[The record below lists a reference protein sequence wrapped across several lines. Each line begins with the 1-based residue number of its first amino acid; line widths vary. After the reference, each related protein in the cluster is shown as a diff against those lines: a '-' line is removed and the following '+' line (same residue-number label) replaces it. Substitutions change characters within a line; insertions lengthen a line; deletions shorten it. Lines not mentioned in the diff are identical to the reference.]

1 MKSQFE
7 NTVDNEMARITAEL
21 NINATER
28 ASIMDAVADLGKI
41 TQEPAAVTAMFETA
55 REVLSRPQPFY
66 L

>member
-41 TQEPAAVTAMFETA
+41 TQEPAAVMAMFETA